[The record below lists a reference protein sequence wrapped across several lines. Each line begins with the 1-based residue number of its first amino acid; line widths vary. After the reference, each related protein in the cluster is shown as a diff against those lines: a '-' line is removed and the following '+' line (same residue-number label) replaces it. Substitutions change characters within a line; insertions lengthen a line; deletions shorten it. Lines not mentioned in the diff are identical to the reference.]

1 MVEKDVGFEQ
11 GKSTKM
17 RVCKAKDCK
26 HNEHMRCK
34 LGSINISSSG
44 SCEQFSVEG
53 WSKQLGRTV
62 LD

>member
-44 SCEQFSVEG
+44 SCEHFSVEG

>member
-11 GKSTKM
+11 GRNTKM

-34 LGSINISSSG
+34 KGAITISSSG
-44 SCEQFSVEG
+44 SCEQFSGKG
-53 WSKQLGRTV
+53 WSKQLGRTI